1 MMFYWLS
8 SVHLPRKI
16 FDFRLQKKIENIIN
30 PTISWLFN
38 EVFWFPLHLWKPI
51 KNTSYLQVDLLLF
64 RLVSFKL
71 SMNTLLIK
79 LLIRRFLANVKLNQI
94 LQRDA
99 RYCKQTFIPVREI
112 FAGFVRTSSSR
123 IFLSPWTSS
132 CRMVIITKCGSG
144 EGLGTN
150 ISHHE
155 PVYRN

>member
-1 MMFYWLS
+1 MFYWLS
-8 SVHLPRKI
+8 SVHLPIKI
-16 FDFRLQKKIENIIN
+16 FDFGLQKKNIIN
-30 PTISWLFN
+30 PTISWWFD
-38 EVFWFPLHLWKPI
+38 EVFWFPSHLWKPL

-64 RLVSFKL
+64 RLVLFKL

-79 LLIRRFLANVKLNQI
+79 LLIRRFLANVKLHEI

-99 RYCKQTFIPVREI
+99 RYCKPTFIPVREI
-112 FAGFVRTSSSR
+112 FPGFVRTSSSR

-132 CRMVIITKCGSG
+132 CRMVIIITKCGSG

>member
-1 MMFYWLS
+1 MFYWLS
-8 SVHLPRKI
+8 SVHLPIKI
-16 FDFRLQKKIENIIN
+16 FDFGLQKKIQNIIN
-30 PTISWLFN
+30 PTISYRFD
-38 EVFWFPLHLWKPI
+38 EVFWFPSHLWKPI
-51 KNTSYLQVDLLLF
+51 VDLLLF
-64 RLVSFKL
+64 RLVLFKL